1 MTQLRAH
8 KSLISI
14 VILTKNGGEL
24 LKKSIEMIFSQ
35 KISYDFEVVV
45 VDSSS
50 TDDTLGFMKK
60 YPIRLFEIKEED
72 FSFGRTRD
80 YGFGK
85 AQGKYIVTLSQDVV
99 PANEYWLEQ
108 MINPLVEDHSDVVQ
122 GEVAV
127 PTDRNV
133 FYWEKKGL
141 FYFTTEREEF
151 SKRYSEIGLSCCSLA
166 MKHEAWLNTGFGNA
180 VMNEDKVIQIR
191 LIEKGFRIVRATDAV
206 AYHGHQYTL
215 ESLRKRCE
223 NEGLG
228 WKCAGVNYGLSRM
241 VRDLIQKKWVYS
253 LLFSGL
259 IKREIKTI
267 AEALFLFIRPIYL
280 YKGNR
285 FNKAYKP

>member
-108 MINPLVEDHSDVVQ
+108 LISPLVEDHSDVVQ